1 MLRQPPAP
9 GMRVV
14 AANAQAARPAQTPHI
29 DWRAAVPQAIAL
41 HRAGRLDEAEAMYR
55 HLLQVLPQDANLL
68 HFHGVLLYQRHRH
81 GEALAQVRQAIA
93 LDPNVAA
100 WHNNLGNMLL
110 DQRQTADAAQ
120 AYQRCLAL
128 DPDNLE
134 VRNNLACLWR
144 LTGHLAEAEA
154 LLREAIDR
162 APGYCEAHA
171 NLAVVLAQQGRM
183 DEALDS
189 GARALALKPDN
200 PRSRRMLGALY
211 AQRGRLAEAEQ
222 VFRAW
227 LAECPADPQ
236 AQHHLAAVTGHGV
249 PERAS
254 DAYVADVFDHFASS
268 FDARLAQ
275 LGYQAPALCAQA
287 LRRRLGETGEAKP
300 VGKVLGK
307 VLDAGCGTGLCGDWL
322 RPRAQQL
329 VGVDLSAAM
338 LARAR
343 ERGVYDQ
350 LEQGELVAWLQHST
364 ERADPGFDLIVSAD
378 TLCYFGPLGPVL
390 RAARQ
395 ATAPGGWLV
404 FTVEALAEPHAQGV
418 QLMHHGRYAHHRDAV
433 ATWLAEAGWQAA
445 ELEPVVLR
453 QEAGQ
458 PVQGWLV
465 SAQAAAG

>member
-1 MLRQPPAP
+1 MNVLRQPLARRVGAVPA
-9 GMRVV
+9 
-14 AANAQAARPAQTPHI
+14 TPRI
-29 DWRAAVPQAIAL
+29 DWRGAVAQAIGL

-55 HLLQVLPQDANLL
+55 HLLQVLPGDANLT

-81 GEALAQVRQAIA
+81 DEAMAQVRRSIA

-110 DQRQTADAAQ
+110 DQRQASEAAE

-128 DPDNLE
+128 DADNLE

-154 LLREAIDR
+154 LLREAIVR
-162 APGYCEAHA
+162 APDYCEAHA
-171 NLAVVLAQQGRM
+171 NLAVVLSQQGRM

-189 GARALALKPDN
+189 GARALELKPDN

-222 VFRAW
+222 VFRTW
-227 LAECPADPQ
+227 LAECPEDPQ
-236 AQHHLAAVTGHGV
+236 AQHHLAAVTGQGV

-254 DAYVADVFDHFASS
+254 DAYVADVFDHFAAS

-275 LGYQAPALCAQA
+275 LGYQAPVLCAQA
-287 LRRRLGETGEAKP
+287 LQHRLSERDADLAHDTHGQPGR
-300 VGKVLGK
+300 
-307 VLDAGCGTGLCGDWL
+307 VLDAGCGTGLCGPWL

-329 VGVDLSAAM
+329 VGVDLSSAM

-343 ERGVYDQ
+343 ERGLYDR
-350 LEQGELVAWLQHST
+350 LEQGELCAWLQACT
-364 ERADPGFDLIVSAD
+364 ERFDLIVSAD

-390 RAARQ
+390 RAAHQ
-395 ATAPGGWLV
+395 ATVPGGWLV
-404 FTVEALAEPHAQGV
+404 FTVEALAEPHATGV

-433 ATWLAEAGWQAA
+433 AAWLDEAGWQAA
-445 ELEPVVLR
+445 ELAPVVLR

-458 PVQGWLV
+458 PVHGWLV
-465 SAQAAAG
+465 SAQAGAG